1 MSTAAALTLLDGIA
15 DRAARGRGVRTQAAF
30 VRSLV
35 DEIDRRHE
43 SRAGVIALN
52 EQLDEESNRLAQ
64 LLGSEIRT
72 QPRLDRL

>member
-1 MSTAAALTLLDGIA
+1 MESPITPRAVAAYVPRRLSCERSSTKSIDATS
-15 DRAARGRGVRTQAAF
+15 RGGGA
-30 VRSLV
+30 
-35 DEIDRRHE
+35 
-43 SRAGVIALN
+43 IALN